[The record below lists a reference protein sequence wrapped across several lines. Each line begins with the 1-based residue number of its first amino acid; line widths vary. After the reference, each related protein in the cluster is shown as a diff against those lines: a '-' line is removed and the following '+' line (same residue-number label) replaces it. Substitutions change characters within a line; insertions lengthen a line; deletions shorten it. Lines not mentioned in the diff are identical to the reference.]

1 MLCEPPHLVLEVPR
15 PRLNIFHHHLVAWDG
30 GRAGGEAEVPHEVP
44 HPGGVQLNIP
54 RVARPSTGR
63 LAVDA
68 RDARQ

>member
-1 MLCEPPHLVLEVPR
+1 MSPLTWFWRFPDPGSII
-15 PRLNIFHHHLVAWDG
+15 IFHHHLVAWDG